1 MKKAVVTDKAPKAIG
16 PYSQAIVSGNLVF
29 TSGQIPIDPASG
41 NLETGPIEKQAE
53 LVFKNLGAV
62 LKAAG
67 SDLEKAI
74 KVTVFLKNMDNFT
87 RVNEIYSQ
95 HFKEVFPARSAV
107 EVARLPKDV
116 DIEVEAIAY
125 I

>member
-1 MKKAVVTDKAPKAIG
+1 M
-16 PYSQAIVSGNLVF
+16 
-29 TSGQIPIDPASG
+29 
-41 NLETGPIEKQAE
+41 EKQAE